1 MDKLTPEQRHKNM
14 QAIRNHGSKIE
25 VILGKALWSE
35 GIRYRKNDATVFG
48 KPDFSIKKYKIAI
61 FCDSEFWHGKD
72 WNKHKY
78 DIHTNSEFWINKIE
92 NNIKRDILVSETLQY
107 EGWIVIRFWGKE
119 ILKNT
124 DNCVTVVKNAIYKKI
139 K

>member
-1 MDKLTPEQRHKNM
+1 M